1 MIRFVIYNNAYT
13 LYFDL
18 EAYFRLTIYF
28 FLIQIRV
35 WFYNRRAKLH
45 KQGFDRKKLYIKR
58 YERDQ
63 RDVEQMDKEITLL

>member
-1 MIRFVIYNNAYT
+1 MVVFILYIVLENYFKLIIY
-13 LYFDL
+13 LYY
-18 EAYFRLTIYF
+18 E
-28 FLIQIRV
+28 QIRV

-63 RDVEQMDKEITLL
+63 RDINQMDKEITSL